1 MKISKN
7 KKLIVTL
14 VIGVIAALFPIA
26 IVVGFITEND
36 KEKPTN
42 EPTTQLGETISDV
55 IIDDNIIDNLKETED
70 ATEKGI
76 EIIRLEEPET
86 SKPTTQKPSN
96 QQTNTI
102 KPASPVKPGNPSGV
116 SQGNNTEIIDNG
128 NDSVKEYS
136 CGTKGHH
143 CDSKET
149 HNFILSLE
157 NKGCPYCGSHS
168 CKSFYT
174 YDEWGNACYDPTR
187 CESYSE
193 KNDPCEYCQNCGKKV
208 GTGSGNT
215 CVRFTVDTKCPEC
228 GKTVK
233 AKTCHSH

>member
-1 MKISKN
+1 MKKLKN
-7 KKLIVTL
+7 KKVVLTL
-14 VIGVIAALFPIA
+14 VVGIVAILFLVVF
-26 IVVGFITEND
+26 IVGRFARND
-36 KEKPTN
+36 ADKPTQ
-42 EPTTQLGETISDV
+42 EPTTEFGETISDV

-70 ATEKGI
+70 DTEKGV
-76 EIIRLEEPET
+76 EIIQLKEPET

-96 QQTNTI
+96 QQTNTV
-102 KPASPVKPGNPSGV
+102 KPAEPVTQRNPSGV

-149 HNFILSLE
+149 HNFIVSLE
-157 NKGCPYCGSHS
+157 KKGCPYCSSHS

-174 YDEWGNACYDPTR
+174 VDEWGNACYDASK
-187 CESYSE
+187 CESYSA
-193 KNDPCEYCQNCGKKV
+193 KNDPCEYCQECGKKC
-208 GTGSGNT
+208 GIGDNGT
-215 CVRFTVDTKCPEC
+215 CVRFTVDTVCPEC
-228 GKTVK
+228 GKSVK